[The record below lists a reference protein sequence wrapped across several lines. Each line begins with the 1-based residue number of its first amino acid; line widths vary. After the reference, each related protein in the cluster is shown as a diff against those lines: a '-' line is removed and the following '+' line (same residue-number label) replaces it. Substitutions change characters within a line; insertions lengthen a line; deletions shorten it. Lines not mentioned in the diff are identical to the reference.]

1 MKRIPTVQQIGL
13 DLPADAM
20 SSITT
25 RLTLVARDTPDEGFR
40 IECLAM
46 IERIHKMADQ
56 MEAEV
61 KTFEKARA
69 RMNRLYKVT
78 P

>member
-13 DLPADAM
+13 DIPADAM
-20 SSITT
+20 SSITS
-25 RLTLVARDTPDEGFR
+25 RLTQLAKDSPDESFR
-40 IECLAM
+40 IECTAM
-46 IERIHKMADQ
+46 IERVHKMADQ

-61 KTFEKARA
+61 VTYNKARA

-78 P
+78 V